1 MIKKYKYVYDK
12 QSGHFIKK
20 LNEDD
25 SNVTTDTQQETK
37 PTEQKPEENKETSS
51 SFKSVESD
59 EVIQKLNIQ
68 IQQNEKKFQDDLN
81 TQNKLLDAAKA
92 NASKKAPQGIY
103 DPVATDPDV
112 LNIMKKITDMTKQH
126 AIDKANFEYQ
136 KITQLQKLSQTNES
150 YYKIP
155 EKYKGLNES
164 NIHTAKIYMGNLIAP
179 DEDHILKGMADF
191 KRAFKET
198 NLLYGK
204 DRQGY
209 FVIAVDKDDFD
220 TLSDTLEELIKVA
233 GKSFYDIKKI
243 DHNVFSPSN
252 IDKLITR
259 FIKSKEGR
267 FDPIEVEYI
276 DNNNEENYTSYSHNG
291 QHSLC
296 AKSYFDHRKWAN
308 FHQYVDLY
316 QELVRIG
323 YKDLEV
329 LNKDWKIMKSFA
341 VEDHFGYYVNEIE
354 AQISKDR

>member
-1 MIKKYKYVYDK
+1 MIKKYKYVYDR

-37 PTEQKPEENKETSS
+37 STEQKSEENKETTS

-112 LNIMKKITDMTKQH
+112 LNIMKKITDITKQH

-164 NIHTAKIYMGNLIAP
+164 NIHTAKIYMGDLIAP
-179 DEDHILKGMADF
+179 DDDHILKDMADF
-191 KRAFKET
+191 KRVFKET
-198 NLLYGK
+198 SLLYGK
-204 DRQGY
+204 DRNGY
-209 FVIAVDKDDFD
+209 FVIVVDNDDFNVL
-220 TLSDTLEELIKVA
+220 TDTLEETGYLRDEI
-233 GKSFYDIKKI
+233 I
-243 DHNVFSPSN
+243 DTIMPQVL
-252 IDKLITR
+252 DR
-259 FIKSKEGR
+259 
-267 FDPIEVEYI
+267 
-276 DNNNEENYTSYSHNG
+276 
-291 QHSLC
+291 HSLI
-296 AKSYFDHRKWAN
+296 
-308 FHQYVDLY
+308 L
-316 QELVRIG
+316 
-323 YKDLEV
+323 
-329 LNKDWKIMKSFA
+329 
-341 VEDHFGYYVNEIE
+341 
-354 AQISKDR
+354 

>member
-1 MIKKYKYVYDK
+1 MIKKYKYVYDR

-25 SNVTTDTQQETK
+25 SNVTTDTEQETK

-59 EVIQKLNIQ
+59 EVIQKLNAQ

-92 NASKKAPQGIY
+92 NASKKTPQGIY

-112 LNIMKKITDMTKQH
+112 LNIMKKINDMTKQH
-126 AIDKANFEYQ
+126 AIDKANYEDQ
-136 KITQLQKLSQTNES
+136 KLTQLQKLSQTNES

-220 TLSDTLEELIKVA
+220 TLSDTLEETGYLRDEI
-233 GKSFYDIKKI
+233 I
-243 DHNVFSPSN
+243 DTIMPQ
-252 IDKLITR
+252 L
-259 FIKSKEGR
+259 
-267 FDPIEVEYI
+267 FDRHEMI
-276 DNNNEENYTSYSHNG
+276 
-291 QHSLC
+291 Q
-296 AKSYFDHRKWAN
+296 
-308 FHQYVDLY
+308 
-316 QELVRIG
+316 
-323 YKDLEV
+323 
-329 LNKDWKIMKSFA
+329 
-341 VEDHFGYYVNEIE
+341 
-354 AQISKDR
+354 